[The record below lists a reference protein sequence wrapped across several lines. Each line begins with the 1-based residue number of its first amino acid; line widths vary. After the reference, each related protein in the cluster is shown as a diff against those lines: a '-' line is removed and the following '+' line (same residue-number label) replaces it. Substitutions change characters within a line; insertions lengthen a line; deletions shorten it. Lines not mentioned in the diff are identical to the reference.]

1 MFVITFFYSK
11 MINSYVQF
19 AIPRN
24 EVEYTDFMLPFEL
37 LNRDTKSEEV
47 PCENLNILKN
57 KLLDTA
63 TSFYAKIKS

>member
-1 MFVITFFYSK
+1 

-37 LNRDTKSEEV
+37 LNRDTKSEE
-47 PCENLNILKN
+47 
-57 KLLDTA
+57 LLDTA